1 MGEPNSRRHQLQL
14 PGRWSCSGRSW
25 KARRNQGT
33 GHPALQ
39 EVWAGECTW
48 ALSCPSWAPSSLGL
62 VPLTKQPKGGKSLL
76 PRDDASGCLPLPVRR
91 N

>member
-1 MGEPNSRRHQLQL
+1 MQE
-14 PGRWSCSGRSW
+14 
-25 KARRNQGT
+25 ARV
-33 GHPALQ
+33 
-39 EVWAGECTW
+39 EEWAW
-48 ALSCPSWAPSSLGL
+48 ALSCPSRVSSSLGL